1 MVKFLLIATWLLITF
16 IVYGITLKL
25 LSKADSMLN
34 YLSYIISIL
43 WILLSFKTQCFTK
56 FKK

>member
-1 MVKFLLIATWLLITF
+1 MVKFLLIAIWLLITF
-16 IVYGITLKL
+16 IVYGIILKL
-25 LSKADSMLN
+25 LSASDNMLN

-43 WILLSFKTQCFTK
+43 WVLISFKTKCFTK